1 MISLKWI
8 KPLKKFYWLEK
19 NIMPELHLEQPGF
32 TYSVCVTFT
41 KHRQRIQK
49 FRGTANLKHL
59 YRNESGKA

>member
-1 MISLKWI
+1 
-8 KPLKKFYWLEK
+8 
-19 NIMPELHLEQPGF
+19 MPELHLEQPGF
-32 TYSVCVTFT
+32 TYSICVTFT